1 MRINREAWSPEE
13 DAILREKALAER
25 AVVEIARVVGRTE
38 FRRSIARRPTLQGS
52 YDLVRVDDEKPG

>member
-1 MRINREAWSPEE
+1 MRINREAWSSEE

-38 FRRSIARRPTLQGS
+38 SAVRSRAFILRVALRPRRL
-52 YDLVRVDDEKPG
+52 D